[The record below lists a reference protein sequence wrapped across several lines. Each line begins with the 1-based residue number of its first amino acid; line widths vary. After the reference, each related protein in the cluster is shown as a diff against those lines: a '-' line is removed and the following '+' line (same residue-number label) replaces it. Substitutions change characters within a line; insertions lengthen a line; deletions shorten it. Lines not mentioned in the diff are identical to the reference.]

1 MLEELFSVTIKQD
14 IVLFELCANERGE
27 KSLDVH
33 VLKDDNYVQIEELN
47 QGVTCACNIGHASF
61 GKENSK
67 CINTWKEEETYADG
81 RGHEGCH
88 LFGSVNKINE
98 RDLFLFLPPPRKEEV
113 SQRCKSQRLV
123 RDLLSLKDTGWGPP
137 LILFGC
143 KFRIYRDVKGSLNKQ
158 EFFLRELVFPLTIK
172 LEGVRY
178 TTIKSS
184 P

>member
-1 MLEELFSVTIKQD
+1 MSVTDVSVDDRIILPHVSMLEELFSVTIKQD

-81 RGHEGCH
+81 REHAGCH
-88 LFGSVNKINE
+88 LFGSVN
-98 RDLFLFLPPPRKEEV
+98 
-113 SQRCKSQRLV
+113 
-123 RDLLSLKDTGWGPP
+123 
-137 LILFGC
+137 
-143 KFRIYRDVKGSLNKQ
+143 
-158 EFFLRELVFPLTIK
+158 
-172 LEGVRY
+172 
-178 TTIKSS
+178 
-184 P
+184 